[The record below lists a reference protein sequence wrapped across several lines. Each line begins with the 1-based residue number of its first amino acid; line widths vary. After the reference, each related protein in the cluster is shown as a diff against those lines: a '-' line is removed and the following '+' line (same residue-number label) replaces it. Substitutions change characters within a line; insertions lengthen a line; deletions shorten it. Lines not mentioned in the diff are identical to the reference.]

1 MDGLKLIGRH
11 EEGLSNLIQI
21 VKTISNDIKLKFGLE
36 KWVKICLKSGK
47 VHRKQYMANAMDIEM
62 KELDS
67 MKMYT
72 YVGVEE
78 NQNIEHKNEKERLK
92 EYIRRLRL
100 ILNTELSAKN
110 KMQAVGSLA
119 VPVLG

>member
-1 MDGLKLIGRH
+1 
-11 EEGLSNLIQI
+11 
-21 VKTISNDIKLKFGLE
+21 
-36 KWVKICLKSGK
+36 
-47 VHRKQYMANAMDIEM
+47 MANAMDIEI

-67 MKMYT
+67 MKTYT

-110 KMQAVGSLA
+110 KMQYQY
-119 VPVLG
+119 